1 MVPLHRAVSPTGA
14 GFVDSMHFL
23 SAYHLKTCLIPVGA
37 RSPVEEIG
45 STQNPCLSRGFCVIL
60 EKMEQQSPIQPQIAP
75 EQAQDKHW
83 RGLFVLFAIGLLGV
97 FLAGLYWIFTAST
110 SSPIGAGWFL
120 FSFAAGLSMIV
131 LPCTLPLAFVIV
143 PLSMGKGYV
152 KGLAIA
158 LAFGLGVAFTL
169 SMYGVLAALL
179 GKAVFG
185 FAGAGGSGEI
195 IKNIFYTI
203 AGVFAMVFAL
213 GELGF
218 VKARMPTY
226 MGAAPGFIQKRK
238 DITKA
243 LMLGLFLGN
252 IGIGCPHP
260 ATPIILGQIGV
271 TGDVFYGWLLFFV
284 HAIGRIIPLLL
295 LAILGILGVNATKAL
310 LRHKDKIA
318 RGTAWGMVFVGAF
331 LFTLGF
337 FSHDWWVASGQHT
350 LLESF
355 TQEERFTN
363 IISAQLGAPPAHR
376 HGVEEIVGKT
386 GFFGLPLWMGN
397 WVFVLLM
404 IIPLWW
410 YLARE
415 QKRIFV
421 LPEAERA
428 LPLAVLHS
436 KRWSILLLSLLLIM
450 VFTYALPQR
459 FLSQAMMEEQEHA
472 GAGMMMDESMP
483 HEHGEDMMGEMMMA
497 DISKLPLRTPADRA
511 GELSYIFTNEG
522 MKEFRLE
529 ASEFRWEYE
538 PGKWVHAWGYNN
550 QIPGPTIRI
559 TEGDKVRV
567 VVKNNLPDATSVH
580 WHGVDVPWNMDGVPG
595 VTQEAIQPGKTFTYE
610 FTAGPSGTKF
620 YHTHGK
626 DHMTS
631 AQQLDMGL
639 SGALIIEPKKPAY
652 AYDREYT
659 LVLDEWDVQA
669 GGMNTAV
676 GHVHGAGEAGA
687 VPEYNTFTINGRV
700 FPYIEPLKVREGE
713 RVLIRMINAGT
724 SAFHPMHLHGH
735 NFTVVAEDGNAV
747 PPAARQERNT
757 FTVHPGETADILFTA
772 DNPGAAWLLHCHHVH
787 HAAAGMIATVVYE
800 GYQSLS
806 Q

>member
-1 MVPLHRAVSPTGA
+1 
-14 GFVDSMHFL
+14 
-23 SAYHLKTCLIPVGA
+23 
-37 RSPVEEIG
+37 
-45 STQNPCLSRGFCVIL
+45 
-60 EKMEQQSPIQPQIAP
+60 MEQQTSQVPAVAA
-75 EQAQDKHW
+75 ENTSQDRHW
-83 RGLFVLFAIGLLGV
+83 RGLFVLFALALFGV
-97 FLAGLYWIFTAST
+97 FLTGLYWIFTAS
-110 SSPIGAGWFL
+110 SGSPIGTGWFL

-218 VKARMPTY
+218 VNARLPSY

-350 LLESF
+350 LLEEF

-363 IISAQLGAPPAHR
+363 IISRQIGAAPAHT
-376 HGVEEIVGKT
+376 HGLEEIAGGA
-386 GFFGLPLWMGN
+386 GFLGLPLWMGN

-415 QKRIFV
+415 QKRALA
-421 LPEAERA
+421 LPEGERTV
-428 LPLAVLHS
+428 PLTVWRS
-436 KRWSILLLSLLLIM
+436 KRWSILLLSLLLII
-450 VFTYALPQR
+450 VFAYVLPQR
-459 FLSQAMMEEQEHA
+459 FYWQAAQHIEEEEMAHQQEESAHTRQAAVSPALAVDVDEIGKRADDLPAPIVRRENEKVVVELETREIVAEIAPGITYEYWTYNGTVPGPFIRVKEGDDVEIRLTHTAHSHA
-472 GAGMMMDESMP
+472 AAADINHSFNISAFP
-483 HEHGEDMMGEMMMA
+483 IKIASADSGEDGHSTSGHEKAGHAKHSVDLHAVEGPGGGAVLTQTVSGQTTAFQFKATRPGIYVYHCASPHIPTHVANGMYGLILVEPK
-497 DISKLPLRTPADRA
+497 DGLPKVD
-511 GELSYIFTNEG
+511 
-522 MKEFRLE
+522 KEFYVMQGEFYTKGIFGETGHQEFSLE
-529 ASEFRWEYE
+529 KLLA
-538 PGKWVHAWGYNN
+538 
-550 QIPGPTIRI
+550 
-559 TEGDKVRV
+559 
-567 VVKNNLPDATSVH
+567 
-580 WHGVDVPWNMDGVPG
+580 
-595 VTQEAIQPGKTFTYE
+595 EA
-610 FTAGPSGTKF
+610 
-620 YHTHGK
+620 
-626 DHMTS
+626 
-631 AQQLDMGL
+631 
-639 SGALIIEPKKPAY
+639 PAY
-652 AYDREYT
+652 F
-659 LVLDEWDVQA
+659 L
-669 GGMNTAV
+669 
-676 GHVHGAGEAGA
+676 
-687 VPEYNTFTINGRV
+687 FNGRV
-700 FPYIEPLKVREGE
+700 GSLTGERALRAKVGETIRLYFGVGSHIPAYFHIIGGILDKLYSEGDIISAPHRNVQTTVVPPGGAMIVEFKLEVPGKYLLVDHSLSRAIDKGAIGEIVIEGE
-713 RVLIRMINAGT
+713 EKHEI
-724 SAFHPMHLHGH
+724 
-735 NFTVVAEDGNAV
+735 FTGVK
-747 PPAARQERNT
+747 
-757 FTVHPGETADILFTA
+757 
-772 DNPGAAWLLHCHHVH
+772 
-787 HAAAGMIATVVYE
+787 
-800 GYQSLS
+800 
-806 Q
+806 